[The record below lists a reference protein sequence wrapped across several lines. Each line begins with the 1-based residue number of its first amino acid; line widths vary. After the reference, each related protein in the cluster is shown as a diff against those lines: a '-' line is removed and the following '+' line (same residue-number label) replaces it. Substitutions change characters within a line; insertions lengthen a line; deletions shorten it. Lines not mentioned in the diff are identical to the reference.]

1 MHTQLELLR
10 LILPDM
16 EETRALGK
24 FMKAHPDTNPRDLR
38 KAEQVSWHLLKVR
51 RRAVLLPPLPPL
63 PPLPLL
69 LLLLLLMMMMM
80 MLLMLLL
87 LLLQRL
93 LLLMPSVPA
102 VPLHPLIL
110 THAQQHTHRL
120 FVSCCYLRLPPR
132 THSCRACSPASIA
145 SG

>member
-1 MHTQLELLR
+1 LHTQLELLR

-51 RRAVLLPPLPPL
+51 RRAVLPPPLLPP
-63 PPLPLL
+63 PLL
-69 LLLLLLMMMMM
+69 LLLLLLLL
-80 MLLMLLL
+80 MLLLMMLLL